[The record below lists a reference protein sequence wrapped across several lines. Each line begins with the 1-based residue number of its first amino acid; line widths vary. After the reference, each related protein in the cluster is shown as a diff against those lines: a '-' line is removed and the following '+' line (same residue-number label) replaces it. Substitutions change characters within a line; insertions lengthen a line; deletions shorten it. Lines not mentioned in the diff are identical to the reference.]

1 MYNFAFVVKRKLI
14 MKTELEKCLSGEWYD
29 CHAPVFIEFKTK
41 THKLL
46 LEYNALPYDAKEK
59 KYAILKD
66 MFENIGKNVSVGSP
80 FVCDYGC
87 HITIGNNVS
96 INTGCTLV
104 DCNRIT
110 IGNNVLIGPNVQIYT
125 ATHPV
130 ELEKRL
136 TPVETPDGIK
146 YIRHT
151 YALPVTIKD
160 GCWVGGGVIILP
172 GVTIGKGSVIGA
184 GSVVTKSIPAD
195 CLAAGNPCKIIRK
208 INVPNEQD

>member
-1 MYNFAFVVKRKLI
+1 MYNFAFVVKRKVI

-41 THKLL
+41 TYKLL

-130 ELEKRL
+130 ELDKRL

-151 YALPVTIKD
+151 YALPVTIED

>member
-1 MYNFAFVVKRKLI
+1 MP
-14 MKTELEKCLSGEWYD
+14 
-29 CHAPVFIEFKTK
+29 H
-41 THKLL
+41 
-46 LEYNALPYDAKEK
+46 NASVQ
-59 KYAILKD
+59 YARPI
-66 MFENIGKNVSVGSP
+66 SVGNNVWIGGNVTVLP
-80 FVCDYGC
+80 GV
-87 HITIGNNVS
+87 TIGNNVS

-151 YALPVTIKD
+151 YALPVTIED